1 MTATVAEMR
10 DRQFKDTVRYLL
22 IAELSMKDNSEGL
35 ALEICRLIK
44 IKC

>member
-1 MTATVAEMR
+1 MTAAVAEMGY
-10 DRQFKDTVRYLL
+10 RQFKDTLRYLL

-35 ALEICRLIK
+35 ALEIYRLIK